1 MPIPKRVFREPS
13 SKPRPRLIRWAQA
26 HRRGLRLSFWAFFSV
41 SLGVGYY
48 FLSQYLS
55 LPMINPLGP
64 INGEPLVALSDP
76 ILREVPHPLT
86 GVYYSQSESESWS
99 GLRPLGVMIDNHQL
113 ARPYQFGLQK
123 ADVIYEAVAEGG
135 ITRFLA
141 VFHSN
146 AVAKL
151 GPVRSA
157 RVYYMG
163 WALEFPSYYAHV
175 GGATSPVSAADYS
188 TFISQ
193 NGVLSLNQF
202 RLGAPTF
209 TFGGNVLLPGGGV
222 LSHINYTSTGKLWAA
237 GEKLYPG
244 TNKLPNF
251 ARWKFKADA
260 PYNARPDSQKV
271 TFNFWSFPAAYQGEW
286 RYNRETNSYLRFQ
299 GGAQHLDQ
307 ATKEQLAARN
317 VVLAHMQERSAG
329 DGTARRLYTQL
340 GQGDAEVYRDGQK
353 ILATWKRGSLS
364 ARMKFF
370 KRGTSDEIEFNRGL
384 TWIEIIPR

>member
-1 MPIPKRVFREPS
+1 
-13 SKPRPRLIRWAQA
+13 L
-26 HRRGLRLSFWAFFSV
+26 LLSFWGLFSV

-64 INGEPLVALSDP
+64 ISGEPLIALSDP
-76 ILREVPHPLT
+76 VLREVPHPLT
-86 GVYYSQSESESWS
+86 GVYYIQSESESWS
-99 GLRPLGVMIDNHQL
+99 GLRPLGVMIDNHLL
-113 ARPYQFGLQK
+113 ARPYQFGVQQ
-123 ADVIYEAVAEGG
+123 ADVVYEAVAEGG

-146 AVAKL
+146 PVAKI

-175 GGATSPVSAADYS
+175 GGAAAPGPANIHN
-188 TFISQ
+188 FIAQ

-202 RLGAPTF
+202 RLGAATF

-222 LSHINYTSTGKLWAA
+222 LSHINYTSTAKLWSA

-244 TNKLPNF
+244 SNKLPNF
-251 ARWKFKADA
+251 SRWKFKAEV
-260 PYNARPDSQKV
+260 PYTDRPDSQKV

-286 RYNRETNSYLRFQ
+286 RYNRETNSYLRYQ
-299 GGAQHLDQ
+299 GGAKHLDQ
-307 ATKEQLAARN
+307 ATKKQLSAKN
-317 VVLAHMQERSAG
+317 VVLARMAERSAG
-329 DGTARRLYTQL
+329 DGTSHRLYTQT
-340 GQGDAEVYRDGQK
+340 GSGDADVYLDGK
-353 ILATWKRGSLS
+353 RVPATWKRGSLS

-384 TWIEIIPR
+384 TWIEIIPK